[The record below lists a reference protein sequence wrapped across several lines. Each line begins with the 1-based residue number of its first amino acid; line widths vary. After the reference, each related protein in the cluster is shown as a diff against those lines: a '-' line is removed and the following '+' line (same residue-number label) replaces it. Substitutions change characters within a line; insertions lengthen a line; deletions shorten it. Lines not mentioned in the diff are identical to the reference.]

1 MTSKDVPHARRRD
14 HHAELLQL
22 TADAEIAP
30 ARVLSRETKDECDG
44 IGIERVGR
52 DLLRSRERPVPPNEL
67 AVPAQQGCRGDE
79 KGGPTLARKKASEC
93 REHGAIGGGEPRT
106 RDLAAK
112 DRELM
117 TQHRHLDVL
126 LVEVWPDPNRYEQ
139 LSNEQGGHWR
149 SHPTILPHLLR
160 RWSGP
165 RCYACTPHG
174 SC

>member
-1 MTSKDVPHARRRD
+1 MTSKDVLHARRRD

-79 KGGPTLARKKASEC
+79 KGGPTRSEERRVGKEGRSRWAAGEERKKA
-93 REHGAIGGGEPRT
+93 
-106 RDLAAK
+106 
-112 DRELM
+112 
-117 TQHRHLDVL
+117 
-126 LVEVWPDPNRYEQ
+126 
-139 LSNEQGGHWR
+139 
-149 SHPTILPHLLR
+149 
-160 RWSGP
+160 
-165 RCYACTPHG
+165 
-174 SC
+174 

>member
-14 HHAELLQL
+14 HHAKLLQL

-79 KGGPTLARKKASEC
+79 KGGPTLAPGGGGRGGGGRAGGGGGGRAGGRG
-93 REHGAIGGGEPRT
+93 REEGRAPAGGGGRGGGGARRGGGGGGEKGRPPPPPPSSPARA
-106 RDLAAK
+106 L
-112 DRELM
+112 
-117 TQHRHLDVL
+117 
-126 LVEVWPDPNRYEQ
+126 
-139 LSNEQGGHWR
+139 
-149 SHPTILPHLLR
+149 
-160 RWSGP
+160 
-165 RCYACTPHG
+165 
-174 SC
+174 